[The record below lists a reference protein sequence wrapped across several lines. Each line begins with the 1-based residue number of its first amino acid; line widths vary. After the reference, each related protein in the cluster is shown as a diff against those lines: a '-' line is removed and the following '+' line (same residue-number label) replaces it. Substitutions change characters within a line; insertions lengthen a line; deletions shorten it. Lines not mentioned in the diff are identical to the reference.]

1 VVFAGMVLF
10 WFPGFYPNNYHRQFI
25 SEFSKVDMPVY
36 LLNLQGA
43 AKETTMGELLPFAF
57 GLEEGKKFLM

>member
-1 VVFAGMVLF
+1 
-10 WFPGFYPNNYHRQFI
+10 
-25 SEFSKVDMPVY
+25 MPVY

-57 GLEEGKKFLM
+57 GLEEGKKFLMWAETYKMYLHFDK